1 MMHNAMHSWGKSG
14 RDLGKEQGKAPEH
27 HSVLGASPQPRD
39 VVPTRYAALM
49 TLSHKSTSPATTGFK
64 RIYPRAEADRR
75 KS

>member
-1 MMHNAMHSWGKSG
+1 MHNAMHSWGKTG
-14 RDLGKEQGKAPEH
+14 QDLDGDHCKAPGG
-27 HSVLGASPQPRD
+27 HSAPGASPQPRD

-64 RIYPRAEADRR
+64 SIYPRAEADRR

>member
-1 MMHNAMHSWGKSG
+1 MHNAMHSWGKRG
-14 RDLGKEQGKAPEH
+14 RDLDKEHGNAPGR

-49 TLSHKSTSPATTGFK
+49 TLSHKSTSPATTGLK
-64 RIYPRAEADRR
+64 RIYPRAEANRR